1 MTRTS
6 RGGGSASGEG
16 SPPRVRKNPRSLA
29 ARKCRW
35 VDAHT
40 YREALVAE
48 TGDEEGLLLVE
59 HTLEHAEV
67 TGLLLSGRRHLDD
80 QRTALAGAVA
90 GNDTGV
96 ESRDVAG
103 GSERRAA
110 TPEVGRAEHAEVT
123 DIMAAIVT
131 VPRID
136 VSEATDVCTRLSL
149 CRVFRTSTSQSY
161 KSLFSRIS
169 SAGAFR
175 GGRKSMNLTLH
186 DR

>member
-1 MTRTS
+1 MSSIPLSMLRSRDFFSLDAAIWTTS
-6 RGGGSASGEG
+6 E
-16 SPPRVRKNPRSLA
+16 PRSP
-29 ARKCRW
+29 ARLPE
-35 VDAHT
+35 T
-40 YREALVAE
+40 TRELKAV
-48 TGDEEGLLLVE
+48 
-59 HTLEHAEV
+59 TLPE
-67 TGLLLSGRRHLDD
+67 
-80 QRTALAGAVA
+80 
-90 GNDTGV
+90 NP
-96 ESRDVAG
+96 
-103 GSERRAA
+103 ERRAA